1 MNTPTQPH
9 TYTDFKSIE
18 EGIDDVSNNFRQ
30 WFGKIIFSLHC
41 IIQQGSMW
49 ETKVCRSRLSERSD
63 YGILF
68 SICPYAYIDFFFIS
82 HIEMVDDF

>member
-30 WFGKIIFSLHC
+30 
-41 IIQQGSMW
+41 
-49 ETKVCRSRLSERSD
+49 
-63 YGILF
+63 
-68 SICPYAYIDFFFIS
+68 
-82 HIEMVDDF
+82 